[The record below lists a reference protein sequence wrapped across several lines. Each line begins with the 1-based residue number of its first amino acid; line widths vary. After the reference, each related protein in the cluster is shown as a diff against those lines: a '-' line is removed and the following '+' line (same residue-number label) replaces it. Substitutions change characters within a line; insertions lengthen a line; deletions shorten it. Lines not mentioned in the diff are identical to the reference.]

1 MDENTTLLEINKKR
15 HNFDAKKNSLKK
27 FGETQTQIVEIDDV
41 ETEGGLFGLFEHK
54 VTGEELNQRMYT
66 IQTYMVKFNGEMN
79 RVIREFKEV
88 YEAIDILDHDYICD
102 IVANLKSIEKTSND
116 VRIHQDKLK
125 EHTNKLSLQQSKL
138 DAECVGIKKMEEEQ
152 KVILRVLQKF
162 QERLKSLE
170 HLMDIDSIWH
180 DCKMMRDNVRDLS
193 KQTEVLEQSC
203 EEIRNNIKILEEC
216 NKRLVEKTGALE
228 KQIDQQDAALKN
240 KIEETKQQFLLDVNQ
255 TKDAIE
261 QKLQN
266 HVEQMDVEIAQI
278 NKQLVRKIGALEEQ
292 IDQQDVVLQNKIEE
306 TKQQFLLDMN
316 QTKGFIE
323 QELQAHVEKTDV
335 LEQKVDEEIVAL
347 KGKIKTLY
355 YALGGTVGLLVVQ
368 TILNVMG
375 VI

>member
-1 MDENTTLLEINKKR
+1 MDENTTLLEIDKKR

-102 IVANLKSIEKTSND
+102 IVANLKAIKKTSND

-138 DAECVGIKKMEEEQ
+138 DAECVEIKKMEEDQ

-180 DCKMMRDNVRDLS
+180 DCKTMRDNVKDLS

-216 NKRLVEKTGALE
+216 NKRLVEKNGVLE

-278 NKQLVRKIGALEEQ
+278 NKQLVGKIGALEER

-316 QTKGFIE
+316 QTKDFIE

-335 LEQKVDEEIVAL
+335 LEQKVDDEIIAL

>member
-102 IVANLKSIEKTSND
+102 IVANLKSIKKTSND

-138 DAECVGIKKMEEEQ
+138 DAECVEIKKMEEDQ

-180 DCKMMRDNVRDLS
+180 DCKMMRDNVKDLS

-216 NKRLVEKTGALE
+216 NKRLVEKNGVLE

-278 NKQLVRKIGALEEQ
+278 NKQLVGKIGALEER

-335 LEQKVDEEIVAL
+335 LEQKVDDEIIAL

-355 YALGGTVGLLVVQ
+355 YVLGGTVGLLVVQ

>member
-102 IVANLKSIEKTSND
+102 IVANLKSIKKTSND

-138 DAECVGIKKMEEEQ
+138 DAECVEIKKMEEDQ

-180 DCKMMRDNVRDLS
+180 DCKMMRDNVKDLS

-216 NKRLVEKTGALE
+216 NKRLVEKNGVLE

-261 QKLQN
+261 Q
-266 HVEQMDVEIAQI
+266 
-278 NKQLVRKIGALEEQ
+278 
-292 IDQQDVVLQNKIEE
+292 
-306 TKQQFLLDMN
+306 
-316 QTKGFIE
+316 
-323 QELQAHVEKTDV
+323 ELQAHVEKTDV
-335 LEQKVDEEIVAL
+335 LEQKVDDEIIAL

-355 YALGGTVGLLVVQ
+355 YVLGGTVGLLVVQ

>member
-102 IVANLKSIEKTSND
+102 IVANLKSIKKTSND

-138 DAECVGIKKMEEEQ
+138 DAECVEIKKMEEDQ

-180 DCKMMRDNVRDLS
+180 DCKMMRDNVKDLS

-216 NKRLVEKTGALE
+216 NKRLVEKNGVLE

-278 NKQLVRKIGALEEQ
+278 NKQLVGKIGVLEKQ
-292 IDQQDVVLQNKIEE
+292 IDQQDAALKNKIEE

-335 LEQKVDEEIVAL
+335 LEQKVDDEIIAL

>member
-27 FGETQTQIVEIDDV
+27 FGETQTQIIEIDDV

-261 QKLQN
+261 QKLQK

>member
-27 FGETQTQIVEIDDV
+27 FGETQTQIIEIDDV

-347 KGKIKTLY
+347 KEKIKTLY

>member
-1 MDENTTLLEINKKR
+1 MDENTTLLEIDKKR

-102 IVANLKSIEKTSND
+102 IVANLKAIKKTSND

-138 DAECVGIKKMEEEQ
+138 DAECVEIKKMEEDQ

-180 DCKMMRDNVRDLS
+180 DCKMMRDNVKDLS

-216 NKRLVEKTGALE
+216 NKRLVEKNGVLE

-278 NKQLVRKIGALEEQ
+278 NKQLVGKIGALEER

-335 LEQKVDEEIVAL
+335 LEQKVDDEIIAL

>member
-138 DAECVGIKKMEEEQ
+138 DAEYVGIKKMEEEQ
-152 KVILRVLQKF
+152 KVILRVLQNF

-266 HVEQMDVEIAQI
+266 HVEQMDVEIVQI

>member
-1 MDENTTLLEINKKR
+1 MDENTTLLEIDKKR

-102 IVANLKSIEKTSND
+102 IVANLKAIKKTSND

-138 DAECVGIKKMEEEQ
+138 DAECVEIKKMEEDQ

-180 DCKMMRDNVRDLS
+180 DCKMMRDNVKDLS

-216 NKRLVEKTGALE
+216 NKRLVEKNGVLE

-266 HVEQMDVEIAQI
+266 YVEQMDVEIAQI
-278 NKQLVRKIGALEEQ
+278 NKQLVGKIGALEER

-335 LEQKVDEEIVAL
+335 LEQKVDDEIIAL

>member
-1 MDENTTLLEINKKR
+1 MDENTTLLEIDKKR

-102 IVANLKSIEKTSND
+102 IVANLKAIKKTSND

-138 DAECVGIKKMEEEQ
+138 DAECVEIKKMEEDQ

-180 DCKMMRDNVRDLS
+180 DCKMMRDNVKDLS

-216 NKRLVEKTGALE
+216 NKRLVEKNGVLE
-228 KQIDQQDAALKN
+228 KQIDQQDAALK
-240 KIEETKQQFLLDVNQ
+240 
-255 TKDAIE
+255 
-261 QKLQN
+261 
-266 HVEQMDVEIAQI
+266 
-278 NKQLVRKIGALEEQ
+278 
-292 IDQQDVVLQNKIEE
+292 NKIEE

-335 LEQKVDEEIVAL
+335 LEQKVDDEIIAL

>member
-138 DAECVGIKKMEEEQ
+138 DAEYVGIKKMEEEQ
-152 KVILRVLQKF
+152 KVILRVLQNF

-323 QELQAHVEKTDV
+323 QELQEHVEKTDV

>member
-1 MDENTTLLEINKKR
+1 MDENTTLLEIDKKR

-102 IVANLKSIEKTSND
+102 IVANLKSIKKTSND

-138 DAECVGIKKMEEEQ
+138 DAECVEIKKMEEDQ

-180 DCKMMRDNVRDLS
+180 DCKMMRDNVKDLS

-216 NKRLVEKTGALE
+216 NKRLVEKNGVLE

-278 NKQLVRKIGALEEQ
+278 NKQLVGKIGALEER

-335 LEQKVDEEIVAL
+335 LEQKVDDEIIAL

>member
-1 MDENTTLLEINKKR
+1 MDENTTLLEIDKKR

-102 IVANLKSIEKTSND
+102 IVANLKAIKKTSND

-138 DAECVGIKKMEEEQ
+138 DAECVEIKKMEEDQ

-180 DCKMMRDNVRDLS
+180 DCKTMRDNVKDLS

-203 EEIRNNIKILEEC
+203 EEIHNNIKILEEC
-216 NKRLVEKTGALE
+216 NKRLVEKNGVLE

-278 NKQLVRKIGALEEQ
+278 NKQLVGKIGALEER

-316 QTKGFIE
+316 QTKDFIE

-335 LEQKVDEEIVAL
+335 LEQKVDDEIIAL

>member
-102 IVANLKSIEKTSND
+102 IVANLKSIKKTSND

-138 DAECVGIKKMEEEQ
+138 DAECVEIKKMEEDQ

-180 DCKMMRDNVRDLS
+180 DCKMMRDNVKDLS

-216 NKRLVEKTGALE
+216 NKRLVEKNGVLE

-278 NKQLVRKIGALEEQ
+278 NKQLVGKIGALEER

-335 LEQKVDEEIVAL
+335 LEQKVDDEIIAL

>member
-1 MDENTTLLEINKKR
+1 ME
-15 HNFDAKKNSLKK
+15 KN
-27 FGETQTQIVEIDDV
+27 GV
-41 ETEGGLFGLFEHK
+41 
-54 VTGEELNQRMYT
+54 
-66 IQTYMVKFNGEMN
+66 
-79 RVIREFKEV
+79 
-88 YEAIDILDHDYICD
+88 
-102 IVANLKSIEKTSND
+102 
-116 VRIHQDKLK
+116 
-125 EHTNKLSLQQSKL
+125 
-138 DAECVGIKKMEEEQ
+138 
-152 KVILRVLQKF
+152 
-162 QERLKSLE
+162 
-170 HLMDIDSIWH
+170 
-180 DCKMMRDNVRDLS
+180 
-193 KQTEVLEQSC
+193 
-203 EEIRNNIKILEEC
+203 
-216 NKRLVEKTGALE
+216 LE

-278 NKQLVRKIGALEEQ
+278 NKQLVGKIGALEER

-335 LEQKVDEEIVAL
+335 LEQKVDDEIIAL

>member
-88 YEAIDILDHDYICD
+88 YETIDILDHDYICD
-102 IVANLKSIEKTSND
+102 IVANLKSIKKTSND

-138 DAECVGIKKMEEEQ
+138 DAECVEIKKMEEDQ

-180 DCKMMRDNVRDLS
+180 DCKMMRDNVKDLS

-216 NKRLVEKTGALE
+216 NKRLVEKNGVLE

-278 NKQLVRKIGALEEQ
+278 NKQLVGKIGALEER

-335 LEQKVDEEIVAL
+335 LEQKVDDEIIAL

>member
-27 FGETQTQIVEIDDV
+27 FGETQTQIIEIDDV